1 MFTSEGRY
9 LLGNMSNAVPFEDY
23 GKAVV
28 EMLTSSI
35 ERARSDMNWQKG
47 DEPLKVA

>member
-23 GKAVV
+23 GSAVAD
-28 EMLTSSI
+28 MLTSAI
-35 ERARSDMNWQKG
+35 ERAA
-47 DEPLKVA
+47 VT